1 VTLKV
6 TLEADPAAVP
16 LMVLAE
22 TVPLPPEPMVSVTPS
37 LRVAAPMV
45 IVADPAAR
53 VVFAETVVAPR
64 VMTEL
69 VVETDP
75 ATVVVPAV

>member
-6 TLEADPAAVP
+6 TLEADPATVP

-37 LRVAAPMV
+37 LREAAPMV

-75 ATVVVPAV
+75 ATVVAPAV